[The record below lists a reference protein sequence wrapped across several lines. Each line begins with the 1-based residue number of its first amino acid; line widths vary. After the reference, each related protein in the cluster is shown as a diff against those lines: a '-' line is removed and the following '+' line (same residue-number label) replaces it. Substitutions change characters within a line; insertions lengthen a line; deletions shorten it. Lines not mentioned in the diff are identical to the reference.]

1 MNIIAPYA
9 PQIINYLRRT
19 RFRHFDPKAAL
30 IDMDGTLYD
39 SMRNH
44 SAAWYRLVTELG
56 IDATQDEFYLYEGR
70 TGAST
75 INLIFNRAFGR
86 DATPQEIEELYHRK
100 TVYFT
105 ELSAVKPMDGAA
117 EMLGI
122 LEDYNITRVLVT
134 GSGQRTLIDRLNNT
148 FPGAFTEDKMITS
161 RDVTKGKPDPE
172 PYLMAMK
179 KAGTTPWQSVV
190 IENAPI
196 GVEAGVR
203 ADAFTIGVNTGPI
216 PREVLE
222 NAGADIVFDSMREL
236 AESMPMLLDSL
247 KKVSL

>member
-1 MNIIAPYA
+1 MNIIAPYSH
-9 PQIINYLRRT
+9 QIINYLRRT
-19 RFRHFDPKAAL
+19 GHQHFDPKAAL

-56 IDATQDEFYLYEGR
+56 IEATQDEFYLYEGR

-75 INLIFNRAFGR
+75 INLIFNRTYGR
-86 DATPQEIEELYHRK
+86 DATSQEIEELYHRK

-105 ELSAVKPMDGAA
+105 ELPAVKPMDGAA
-117 EMLGI
+117 EMLGV

-134 GSGQRTLIDRLNNT
+134 GSGQRTLIDRLNND
-148 FPGAFTEDKMITS
+148 FPGAFAEDKMITS

-179 KAGTTPWQSVV
+179 RAGAQPWQSIV

-216 PREVLE
+216 PRQVLE
-222 NAGADIVFDSMREL
+222 EVGADIVFDSMREL
-236 AESMPMLLDSL
+236 AESMPVLLDSL